1 MPDVQATVC
10 MLDISRLVLII
21 GREIA
26 LSIGCSAQ
34 LEALVTKK
42 LSRAVCTISRIALV
56 ARMTSAVPAAAQS
69 AQPHTNMYEDHLL
82 LSNDLRALS
91 VVLSRAAVELSRRI
105 VAAADAQAQAIV
117 SDLCFLSRSAS
128 MKSTAALAAVNCSL
142 CDAAV
147 SCLERFENVL
157 PASIVG

>member
-1 MPDVQATVC
+1 

-21 GREIA
+21 GRELA

-56 ARMTSAVPAAAQS
+56 ARMTNAIPAAAQS
-69 AQPHTNMYEDHLL
+69 AQPHNNLYEDQLL

-105 VAAADAQAQAIV
+105 VAAAGVQAQAIV

-128 MKSTAALAAVNCSL
+128 TKAAAALAAVKSSL

-147 SCLERFENVL
+147 SCLERIETMLRAN
-157 PASIVG
+157 AVG